1 MECQN
6 MYAAAG
12 SSKIEIRRITPKLI
26 TIVTHDVAP
35 TVRIILQLDIVD
47 NVLYEC
53 YININI
59 L

>member
-6 MYAAAG
+6 MHAADG
-12 SSKIEIRRITPKLI
+12 SSKIEIRGITPKLI

-35 TVRIILQLDIVD
+35 TVRIILLLDIVD
-47 NVLYEC
+47 KLLDEA
-53 YININI
+53 YININN

>member
-1 MECQN
+1 MGCQN
-6 MYAAAG
+6 MHAADG
-12 SSKIEIRRITPKLI
+12 SSKIEIRGITTKLI

-47 NVLYEC
+47 NVLYES

>member
-6 MYAAAG
+6 MHAADG
-12 SSKIEIRRITPKLI
+12 SSKIEIKGITTKLMS
-26 TIVTHDVAP
+26 IVDVAP

-47 NVLYEC
+47 KLLDEP